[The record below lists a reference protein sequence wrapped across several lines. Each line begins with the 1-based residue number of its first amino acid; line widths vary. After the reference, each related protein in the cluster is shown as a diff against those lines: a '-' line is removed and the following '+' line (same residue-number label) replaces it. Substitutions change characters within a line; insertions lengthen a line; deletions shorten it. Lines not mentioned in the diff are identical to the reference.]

1 MIALIKLDHVL
12 TASFLF
18 DLLIM
23 IFLWI
28 VLAEESAVDPA
39 VALLEQLVYLPLLKA
54 CFNSSLA
61 LEQNGFHGY

>member
-54 CFNSSLA
+54 CL
-61 LEQNGFHGY
+61 